1 MATYV
6 VGDIHGCFD
15 DFQRLLE
22 IIKFHRSQDRLWL
35 VGDVVNRGAGN
46 AAMLRWLIEH
56 EDRITLVLG
65 NHDLHL
71 LAAHANEGQLR
82 KRDTFGDVFA
92 ATDGAALCDWLRKRP
107 LAHAEN
113 GFLMIH
119 AGVLP
124 MWETETTLALA
135 AEVEAAL
142 RGDGWRDFVA
152 DMYGDS
158 PAEWSDDLSGT
169 PRLRVIVNALTRLR
183 ICSPEGEMKFPFS
196 GSVEEIPDGFM
207 PWFKA
212 PSRRTKGTRIL
223 CGHWSALGVTRQH
236 GIFSLDSGSFHS
248 GVLTAL
254 RLSDE
259 RLYQTTR

>member
-35 VGDVVNRGAGN
+35 VGDVVNRGTGN
-46 AAMLRWLIEH
+46 AAILRWLIEH

-113 GFLMIH
+113 GSLMVH

-135 AEVEAAL
+135 AEVGSRIARRRLAGFC
-142 RGDGWRDFVA
+142 RGHVRRQPPPNGATTCRERRA
-152 DMYGDS
+152 CGS
-158 PAEWSDDLSGT
+158 SST
-169 PRLRVIVNALTRLR
+169 P
-183 ICSPEGEMKFPFS
+183 
-196 GSVEEIPDGFM
+196 
-207 PWFKA
+207 
-212 PSRRTKGTRIL
+212 
-223 CGHWSALGVTRQH
+223 
-236 GIFSLDSGSFHS
+236 
-248 GVLTAL
+248 
-254 RLSDE
+254 
-259 RLYQTTR
+259 